1 MIQGLDN
8 ELCLFTVYCNGS
20 EEKEN
25 GCSIAPTTNTAP
37 TTTQATTATLA
48 NTAKSFDSAAAITT
62 KIIPLTTGA

>member
-25 GCSIAPTTNTAP
+25 GCSIAPTTLTAAYK
-37 TTTQATTATLA
+37 ATTA
-48 NTAKSFDSAAAITT
+48 NSFDSAAATTSTT